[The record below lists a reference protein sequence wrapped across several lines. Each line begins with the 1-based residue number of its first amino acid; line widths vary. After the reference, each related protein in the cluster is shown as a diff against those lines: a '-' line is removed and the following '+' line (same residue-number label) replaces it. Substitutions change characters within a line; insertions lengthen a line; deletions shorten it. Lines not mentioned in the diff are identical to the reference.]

1 MARLEKKSYSQAVS
15 QQQEEAGSD
24 QVRRRLLEA
33 AARVFAAK
41 GYEGTKIGDIVAEA
55 GLSTGAVYGRFSSK
69 NDLLRQAVVGRA
81 PSAARL
87 SDHPGT
93 RVADLITRSA
103 VIAPGPLSDDE
114 AVRLEASVAARRHP
128 EVAAA
133 LADAQADLRRQ
144 VQPLVDAAVA
154 DGTVEPGVDP
164 EAVLYFVRTVQMGLL
179 AQRAAG
185 APVPDHDAWAELV
198 RRIVTSFG
206 RSGHHT
212 TGPTTPGPARAD
224 IAARADVAARAH
236 IEPPPN
242 RQRGK
247 PS

>member
-1 MARLEKKSYSQAVS
+1 MS
-15 QQQEEAGSD
+15 QQHHEPSVD
-24 QVRRRLLEA
+24 QVRHRLLDA

-69 NDLLRQAVVGRA
+69 NDLLRQAVVRRA
-81 PSAARL
+81 PDAARL

-93 RVADLITRSA
+93 RVADLIARSA

-128 EVAAA
+128 EVASA

-154 DGTVEPGVDP
+154 DGTVAQGVDP
-164 EAVLYFVRTVQMGLL
+164 EAVLYLVRTVQLGLL

-185 APVPDHDAWAELV
+185 APAPEPDAWDALV
-198 RRIVTSFG
+198 ARIVASFG
-206 RSGHHT
+206 QSDPDVTDRASHT
-212 TGPTTPGPARAD
+212 IRTHT
-224 IAARADVAARAH
+224 
-236 IEPPPN
+236 EPPPN
-242 RQRGK
+242 RHAGE

>member
-1 MARLEKKSYSQAVS
+1 MAELDKKSYPPGVS
-15 QQQEEAGSD
+15 QQHHEPSVD
-24 QVRRRLLEA
+24 QVRHRLLDA

-69 NDLLRQAVVGRA
+69 NDLLRQAVVRRA
-81 PSAARL
+81 PDAARL
-87 SDHPGT
+87 TDHPGT
-93 RVADLITRSA
+93 RVADLIARSA

-128 EVAAA
+128 EVASA

-154 DGTVEPGVDP
+154 DGTVAQGVDP
-164 EAVLYFVRTVQMGLL
+164 EAVLYLVRTVQLGLL

-185 APVPDHDAWAELV
+185 APAPEPDAWDALV
-198 RRIVTSFG
+198 ARIVASFG
-206 RSGHHT
+206 QSDPDVTDRASHT
-212 TGPTTPGPARAD
+212 IRTHT
-224 IAARADVAARAH
+224 
-236 IEPPPN
+236 EPPPN
-242 RQRGK
+242 RHSGE